1 RERPARDGGR
11 RARAPVGPRAAG
23 LGREPGQPLRPRCP
37 PDAGAPAPRPPLLLR
52 PPHRHHRSLAGA
64 PAGDHLLG
72 QPQGEPEPGPARHRV
87 AERAHSGQT
96 RRSGDP
102 YITHPVSV
110 ATILAELG
118 SPAEVIAAALLHD
131 TVEDTDY
138 SLEMLREEFG
148 EVIAVMVDGV
158 TKLDKVTY
166 GEAAQAET
174 VRKMIVAMSRYVR
187 VLL

>member
-72 QPQGEPEPGPARHRV
+72 QPQGEPEPGPARAPRPRPAAPPPRGPPPPPARRPRPRRSSFGPRTGTTDPLLAPLLETISSVSPKENLSLVQRAYRV

-102 YITHPVSV
+102 YI
-110 ATILAELG
+110 
-118 SPAEVIAAALLHD
+118 
-131 TVEDTDY
+131 
-138 SLEMLREEFG
+138 
-148 EVIAVMVDGV
+148 
-158 TKLDKVTY
+158 
-166 GEAAQAET
+166 
-174 VRKMIVAMSRYVR
+174 
-187 VLL
+187 